1 MSARLA
7 SPFPPNGDEAAFRFV
22 LMQAARSVDA
32 MYRTAD
38 RLCCTHPAIAKHL
51 RELADT
57 FAGETLDS
65 LRRWPTTQQE
75 A

>member
-1 MSARLA
+1 MSTHQPRPL
-7 SPFPPNGDEAAFRFV
+7 PPNGNGAAFRFV
-22 LMQAARSVDA
+22 LTQAARSVDA

-38 RLCCTHPAIAKHL
+38 RLCCTHPAIAAHI

-65 LRRWPTTQQE
+65 LRRWPAEPE